1 MKENSASTTAYTVLH
16 GILHTAQNPRLAF
29 LVDDEV
35 VTACETLL
43 AASPEGRQRLAQLRS
58 PVKRHILPLME
69 WLLLPG
75 ITLNYVLRKKYIED
89 QVRDAIDGGVTQI
102 VNIGAGFDTLAWRL
116 SRRMPSVNFIE
127 IDHPATSTE
136 KQSALSADTVPN
148 LHLLAADL
156 SRERLESA
164 LGSYDGFDPARKTLY
179 ISEGVLMYLS
189 EADVV
194 AVFDSLRSLSGSG
207 CRFIFSCS
215 EPDGSNGHRT
225 RPLLHLYLKRKNER
239 YNWHLASA
247 DLDTFL
253 EAGNYTR
260 IAMAGSDYYR
270 NNYLGPTYQ
279 KALYKGEYVVVAEAG

>member
-194 AVFDSLRSLSGSG
+194 AVFDSLRSLTGPGSL
-207 CRFIFSCS
+207 FVFSCL
-215 EPDGSNGHRT
+215 EPHDNAKNT
-225 RPLLHLYLKRKNER
+225 IRPLLRLYLRVKGEQ
-239 YNWHLASA
+239 YNWYLKESALPDFLQRRNYELHEVVSGEDYRRRYFGREYEGKLLA
-247 DLDTFL
+247 
-253 EAGNYTR
+253 
-260 IAMAGSDYYR
+260 
-270 NNYLGPTYQ
+270 
-279 KALYKGEYVVVAEAG
+279 GEYLVKAVVI